1 MTRTTLKDVAAKA
14 GVSYQTVSKVL
25 NGQIQV
31 TEETE
36 TRIWQTIT
44 DLGYR
49 PNVSA
54 RNLRT
59 QASNLIGH
67 ALPGDAAQA
76 YHPILVQFMIS
87 VANATERLGYHLLS
101 FGTGTHDFY
110 GHQVYDQLYA
120 RNQVAGFILSNTTQ
134 NDPRIPYLMERGIP
148 FCSFGRANDAWDF
161 CWVDVDGQH
170 GIELA
175 ASHLLSQGH
184 QRIGFVTWPEG
195 SQTGWHREQGYLL
208 TLQAAGIEVDPQWIA
223 RGDNSAQ
230 VGAQGMN
237 QLLALPA
244 AARPTAV
251 ICVSDLMAIGAMNAA
266 AAAGLIVG
274 QDIAITGFDDIP
286 MAEYLHTP
294 LTSVRQPIQEIGRYV
309 IDLITKQIRDE
320 PIEQKGVLFKP
331 RLVIRASSQR

>member
-1 MTRTTLKDVAAKA
+1 MSRVTLKDVAAKA

-25 NGQIQV
+25 NGQMQV
-31 TEETE
+31 AEETE
-36 TRIWQTIT
+36 ARIWQTIT
-44 DLGYR
+44 DLDYR

-59 QASNLIGH
+59 QASNLLGH

-87 VANATERLGYHLLS
+87 VANAAEQQGYHLLS
-101 FGTGTHDFY
+101 FVTGNNDFY
-110 GHQVYDQLYA
+110 DHQAYDQLYA

-134 NDPRIPYLMERGIP
+134 NDPRIPYLLERVIP

-175 ASHLLSQGH
+175 ASHLLGLGH
-184 QRIGFVTWPEG
+184 QRIGFITWPEG
-195 SQTGWHREQGYLL
+195 SQTGWYREQGYLL
-208 TLQAAGIEVDPQWIA
+208 TLQAAGVAVDPQWIT
-223 RGDNSAQ
+223 RGNNSAQ
-230 VGAQGMN
+230 VGARAMS

-251 ICVSDLMAIGAMNAA
+251 ICVSDLMAIGAMNAI
-266 AAAGLIVG
+266 AAAGLNVG
-274 QDIAITGFDDIP
+274 QDIAVTGFDDIP
-286 MAEYLHTP
+286 MVEYLHTP
-294 LTSVRQPIQEIGRYV
+294 LTSVRQPIQEIGHYV
-309 IDLITKQIRDE
+309 VDLVIRQIRGL

-331 RLVIRASSQR
+331 ELVIRASSHT

>member
-1 MTRTTLKDVAAKA
+1 MSRITLKDVAAKV

-36 TRIWQTIT
+36 TRIWQAIT
-44 DLGYR
+44 DLDYR

-67 ALPGDAAQA
+67 ALPGDAVQA
-76 YHPILVQFMIS
+76 YQPILVQFMIS

-101 FGTGTHDFY
+101 FVTGAKDFY
-110 GHQVYDQLYA
+110 SHQSYDQLYA

-148 FCSFGRANDAWDF
+148 FCSFGRANNAWDF
-161 CWVDVDGQH
+161 CWVDVDGQC

-175 ASHLLSQGH
+175 TSHLLNQGH

-208 TLQAAGIEVDPQWIA
+208 TLQAAGIAVDPQWIT

-237 QLLALPA
+237 QLLALPVSR
-244 AARPTAV
+244 RPTAV

-266 AAAGLIVG
+266 AAAGLTVG

-294 LTSVRQPIQEIGRYV
+294 LTSVRQPIQQIGRYV
-309 IDLITKQIRDE
+309 ADLVAKQIRDE
-320 PIEQKGVLFKP
+320 PIEQKGILFKP
-331 RLVIRASSQR
+331 ELVIRASSQT